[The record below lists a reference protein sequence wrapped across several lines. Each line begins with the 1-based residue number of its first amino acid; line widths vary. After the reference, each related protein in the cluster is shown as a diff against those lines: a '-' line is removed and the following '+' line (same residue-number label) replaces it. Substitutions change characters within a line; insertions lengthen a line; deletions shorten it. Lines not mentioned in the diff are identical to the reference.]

1 MAAIWFGVLGPLEV
15 RADGRPVGL
24 HGPRQERALAALL
37 LEAGQVVTVD
47 RLLDSMWEN
56 PPATARRQ
64 VQDLVTR
71 LRRTLVGAGA
81 ADNLIM
87 TVRGGYLL
95 RPAPGCLDSQTFDE
109 LVTKARQT
117 APADAA
123 AAAATFRQALLLW
136 RGEPLTGVDGPRF
149 ENAAR
154 ALQERQM
161 VVWEECLTL
170 ELSLG
175 RHQEVIAELL
185 ALVDRHPFRESLV
198 GLLMRATADAGR
210 LADVLEIYRGLRARL
225 TGELGLDP
233 GPELRRLHDA
243 LLRCEPDPG
252 DGSPLWE
259 PGPSDES
266 PRWEP
271 VTGRVPAML
280 PLDAYGFTGRE
291 AELAWLDGVLAG
303 AGRQPTAVVVSAVSG
318 TAGVGKT
325 ALAVHWAHRVRD
337 LFPDGQLYV
346 NLRGFDPDRAAMTP
360 AEAVRGFLS
369 ALGVAAERV
378 PATVEAQA
386 GLYRSLLAGRRVL
399 IVLDNARDAKQVRP
413 LIPGSSGCVAVV
425 TSRNQLP
432 GLVAA
437 EGAHPLPLDLLP
449 ADEARELLAR
459 RLGADRVAAEPKAV
473 AEIIAR
479 CARLP
484 LALTV
489 VAAQAA
495 VQPGFSLASVAGKLG
510 APAGRLDAFDVGDPA
525 TQVRA
530 VFSWSYRTL
539 GEDVARLFRLLG
551 LHRGPDLGVPAA
563 ASLAGVPASRA
574 RSLLAELTR
583 AHLLTEHAPG
593 RYAFHD
599 LMRAYAG
606 ELVHA
611 HEPAT
616 ERQAAL
622 RRLLGHYLHAAEAAN
637 RLLNPHRERIT
648 LAPIPPGVVR
658 ETFGDHHEALAWFA
672 TEHAVLLAAAERAAE
687 TGFGTHAWQ
696 LAWTLTDF
704 LDRRGYW
711 RDYAA
716 VHATALRAARREGDQ
731 SGQAHASRGLGR
743 ACTRLAQYDEAHT
756 HYQRAL
762 DLYGRLGDRT
772 GQAHTHG
779 QISTMFELWTRYQDA
794 LRHAWLAL
802 DLYQATGNRSG
813 QARALNSIGWFH
825 ALLGEYDKTLLH
837 CRQALTLY
845 DEMEDPHG
853 LGTTL
858 DSLGYAHHHLGQWE
872 QAITSYE
879 RALAL
884 AREVGDRF
892 LGAETLLHLGDTHQ
906 AVGEIGA
913 ARLAWRQALTV
924 FDELDHPDAGLARA
938 RLASL
943 PVS

>member
-15 RADGRPVGL
+15 RADGRPVRL

-37 LEAGQVVTVD
+37 LDAGQAVTID
-47 RLLDSMWEN
+47 RLLDSVWED

-71 LRRTLVGAGA
+71 LRRTLVGVGA
-81 ADNLIM
+81 ADDLIM
-87 TVRGGYLL
+87 TVRGGYRL
-95 RPAPGCLDSQTFDE
+95 RPAPGCLDSRTFDD
-109 LVTKARQT
+109 LVSKGRET

-123 AAAATFRQALLLW
+123 AAAATFRRALLLW
-136 RGEPLTGVDGPRF
+136 RGEPLTGVGGQRF

-161 VVWEECLTL
+161 AVWEECLAL

-175 RHQEVIAELL
+175 RHQEVTAELL

-198 GLLMRATADAGR
+198 GLLMRATAEAGR
-210 LADVLEIYRGLRARL
+210 LADALEIYRGLQARL
-225 TGELGLDP
+225 ADELGLDP
-233 GPELRRLHDA
+233 GPELRRQHDA
-243 LLRCEPDPG
+243 LLCSGPGSGEPHSDTTPPG
-252 DGSPLWE
+252 G
-259 PGPSDES
+259 
-266 PRWEP
+266 P
-271 VTGRVPAML
+271 VTDRVAAML
-280 PLDAYGFTGRE
+280 PLDAYGFTGRQP
-291 AELAWLDGVLAG
+291 ELAWLDGVLAG

-346 NLRGFDPDRAAMTP
+346 NLRGFDPDGSAMTP

-399 IVLDNARDAKQVRP
+399 IVLDNARDAEQVRP
-413 LIPGSSGCVAVV
+413 LLPGSSGCVVVV
-425 TSRNQLP
+425 TSRNQLS

-437 EGAHPLPLDLLP
+437 EGALPLPLDLLP
-449 ADEARELLAR
+449 AAEARELLAR

-473 AEIIAR
+473 DEIIAR

-489 VAAQAA
+489 VAARAA
-495 VQPGFSLASVAGKLG
+495 VQPGFSLASVAGELG
-510 APAGRLDAFDVGDPA
+510 APSGHLDAFDVGDTA
-525 TQVRA
+525 TQVRG
-530 VFSWSYRTL
+530 VFSWSYRIL

-563 ASLAGVPASRA
+563 ASLAGVPMFRA
-574 RSLLAELTR
+574 RSLLAELAR
-583 AHLLTEHAPG
+583 AHLVTEQVPG

-616 ERQAAL
+616 ERRAAL

-637 RLLNPHRERIT
+637 RLLNPHRERIP
-648 LAPIPPGVVR
+648 LAPIPSGVVR

-672 TEHAVLLAAAERAAE
+672 TEHAVLLAATEQAAG
-687 TGFGTHAWQ
+687 TGFGTHTWQ

-716 VHATALRAARREGDQ
+716 VHATALRAASGEGDQ
-731 SGQAHASRGLGR
+731 AGQAHARRGLGW
-743 ACTRLAQYDEAHT
+743 ACTRLAQYDEAQS

-779 QISTMFELWTRYQDA
+779 QLSSMFELRGRHQDA
-794 LRHAWLAL
+794 HRHARQAL
-802 DLYQATGNRSG
+802 DLYRATGNRSG

-825 ALLGEYDKTLLH
+825 ALLGEYEKALLH
-837 CRQALTLY
+837 CGQALTLY
-845 DEMEDPHG
+845 DETEDRHG
-853 LGTTL
+853 LATTL

-872 QAITSYE
+872 QAVTCYE
-879 RALAL
+879 RSLAL
-884 AREVGDRF
+884 ARELGHRF
-892 LGAETLLHLGDTHQ
+892 HTAETLLHLGDTHQ
-906 AVGEIGA
+906 TVGEIGA
-913 ARLAWRQALTV
+913 ARLAWGQALTV
-924 FDELDHPDAGLARA
+924 LDELDHHPDAGLARA
-938 RLASL
+938 KLASL
-943 PVS
+943 PAS